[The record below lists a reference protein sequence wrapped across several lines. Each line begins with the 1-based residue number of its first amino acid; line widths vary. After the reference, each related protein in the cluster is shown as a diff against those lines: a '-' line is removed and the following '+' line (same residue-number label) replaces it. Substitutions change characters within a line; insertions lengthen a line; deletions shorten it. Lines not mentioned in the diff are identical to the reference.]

1 MSASSVKPLNV
12 QLPAITLILFALCVG
27 IFCYLAQWMSYEE
40 VDQSALIHLGA
51 NVASLTLSGESWRLL
66 SSVFLHNSVS
76 HLLMNMFALLVV
88 GGVVER
94 ILGKWRLL
102 IVWLFSGVFGG
113 LISACYAL
121 RESEQIVISVGASG
135 AIMGIAGAA
144 IATQLASGAGTHHK
158 NQRRVFPLLGM
169 VALTLTLL
177 YGARQT
183 GIDNACH
190 IGGLIA
196 GGALG
201 WLSAR
206 LSGQNRL
213 VTEGGIIVA
222 GSLLLT
228 GAIWLAQQQM
238 DESVLQV
245 RQSLREEFYPQEIEQ
260 ERRQKKQQ
268 LAEERNAL
276 RETLSAPVSRE
287 QASGDL
293 LAEIA
298 DIHDMAISRDGN
310 TLYAAIENT
319 NSIVVFDLG
328 QKRILHTFTAPIAK
342 EKSVKHC
349 GGCKDQ
355 GVRSLALSPD
365 EKLLYATSFEAN
377 ALSVINVATGEIIQ
391 SITTGAHPDSLI
403 LSRDGTKAW
412 VMNRT
417 SNSVS
422 AIDLVTYQHVED
434 IPLEKYDGTGTSNKP
449 GAWVMALSPDEKT
462 LLIPGMVRGGIV
474 RINTITHQKEDFPA
488 GDARGTISAM
498 RFRPENGDVI
508 FADSQGISRIRAEDQ
523 QASIMTQWCSR
534 SVYSVEDI
542 SPDGQYLALVSY
554 GLQGYVILLNI
565 NAGQIIGVY
574 PASYVNHLRFTAD
587 GRKIFVMAK
596 NGLIQL
602 DRTRSLDP
610 QAIIR
615 HPQYGNVACI
625 PEP

>member
-51 NVASLTLSGESWRLL
+51 NVASLTLSGEPWRLL
-66 SSVFLHNSVS
+66 SSVFLHSSFS
-76 HLLMNMFALLVV
+76 HLLMNMFALLAV
-88 GGVVER
+88 GTVAER

-102 IVWLFSGVFGG
+102 IIWLFSGIFGG

-144 IATQLASGAGTHHK
+144 IATQLSSGAGTHHK
-158 NQRRVFPLLGM
+158 NQRRVFSLLGM
-169 VALTLTLL
+169 VALTLL
-177 YGARQT
+177 YGARQA

-206 LSGQNRL
+206 LVGQNRL

-222 GSLLLT
+222 VTLLLT
-228 GAIWLAQQQM
+228 GTIWFVQQQI

-245 RQSLREEFYPQEIEQ
+245 RQSLREAFYPQEIEQ

-268 LAEERNAL
+268 LVEERNAL

-328 QKRILHTFTAPIAK
+328 QKKILHTFTAPIGK
-342 EKSVKHC
+342 KSQSNIVVAVK
-349 GGCKDQ
+349 
-355 GVRSLALSPD
+355 
-365 EKLLYATSFEAN
+365 
-377 ALSVINVATGEIIQ
+377 
-391 SITTGAHPDSLI
+391 
-403 LSRDGTKAW
+403 
-412 VMNRT
+412 
-417 SNSVS
+417 
-422 AIDLVTYQHVED
+422 
-434 IPLEKYDGTGTSNKP
+434 
-449 GAWVMALSPDEKT
+449 
-462 LLIPGMVRGGIV
+462 
-474 RINTITHQKEDFPA
+474 
-488 GDARGTISAM
+488 
-498 RFRPENGDVI
+498 
-508 FADSQGISRIRAEDQ
+508 IRA
-523 QASIMTQWCSR
+523 S
-534 SVYSVEDI
+534 
-542 SPDGQYLALVSY
+542 
-554 GLQGYVILLNI
+554 
-565 NAGQIIGVY
+565 
-574 PASYVNHLRFTAD
+574 
-587 GRKIFVMAK
+587 
-596 NGLIQL
+596 
-602 DRTRSLDP
+602 DRW
-610 QAIIR
+610 
-615 HPQYGNVACI
+615 H
-625 PEP
+625 

>member
-51 NVASLTLSGESWRLL
+51 NVASLTLSGESWRLF
-66 SSVFLHNSVS
+66 SSVFLHSSFS

-88 GGVVER
+88 GAVAER

-102 IVWLFSGVFGG
+102 IIWLFSGVFGG

-121 RESEQIVISVGASG
+121 RDSDQIVISVGASG

-144 IATQLASGAGTHHK
+144 LATQLASGAGTYHK
-158 NQRRVFPLLGM
+158 NQRRVFSLLGM
-169 VALTLTLL
+169 VALTLL
-177 YGARQT
+177 Y

-228 GAIWLAQQQM
+228 GGIWLAQQQM

-245 RQSLREEFYPQEIEQ
+245 RQSLREAFYPQEIEQ

-310 TLYAAIENT
+310 MLYAAIENT

-328 QKRILHTFTAPIAK
+328 QKKILHTFTAPIAK

-365 EKLLYATSFEAN
+365 EKLIYATSFEAN

-422 AIDLVTYQHVED
+422 AIDLVTYQHVAD

-449 GAWVMALSPDEKT
+449 GAWVMALSPDEKI
-462 LLIPGMVRGGIV
+462 LLIPGMVRGDIV
-474 RINTITHQKEDFPA
+474 RINTITHQKESYPA
-488 GDARGTISAM
+488 SDARGTISAM

-508 FADSQGISRIRAEDQ
+508 FADSQGISRISVGDQ

-534 SVYSVEDI
+534 SVYSVEGI

-574 PASYVNHLRFTAD
+574 PASYVNHLRFSAD

>member
-12 QLPAITLILFALCVG
+12 QLPAITLILFALCIG

-51 NVASLTLSGESWRLL
+51 NVAPLTLSGEPWRLL
-66 SSVFLHNSVS
+66 SSIFLHSSVS
-76 HLLMNMFALLVV
+76 HLLMNMFAFLVV
-88 GGVVER
+88 GGVAEQ

-102 IVWLFSGVFGG
+102 ITWLFSGVFGG

-135 AIMGIAGAA
+135 AILGIAGAA
-144 IATQLASGAGTHHK
+144 IATQFASGAGTYHK
-158 NQRRVFPLLGM
+158 NQRRVFSLLGM
-169 VALTLTLL
+169 VALTLL

-245 RQSLREEFYPQEIEQ
+245 RQSLREAFYPQEIEQ

-310 TLYAAIENT
+310 MLYAAIENT

-328 QKRILHTFTAPIAK
+328 QKKILHTFTAPIAK

-365 EKLLYATSFEAN
+365 EKLIYATSFEAN

-391 SITTGAHPDSLI
+391 SITTGAPDSLI

-422 AIDLVTYQHVED
+422 AIDLVAYQHVAD
-434 IPLEKYDGTGTSNKP
+434 IPLEKYDGTGTSGKP
-449 GAWVMALSPDEKT
+449 GAWVMALSPDERT
-462 LLIPGMVRGGIV
+462 LLVPGEGRGNIV

-498 RFRPENGDVI
+498 RFRPENGEVI
-508 FADSQGISRIRAEDQ
+508 FADSQGISRISIGDQ
-523 QASIMTQWCSR
+523 QTSIMTQWCSR
-534 SVYSVEDI
+534 SVYSVEGI

-574 PASYVNHLRFTAD
+574 PASYVNHLRFSAD

-596 NGLIQL
+596 NGLIQM